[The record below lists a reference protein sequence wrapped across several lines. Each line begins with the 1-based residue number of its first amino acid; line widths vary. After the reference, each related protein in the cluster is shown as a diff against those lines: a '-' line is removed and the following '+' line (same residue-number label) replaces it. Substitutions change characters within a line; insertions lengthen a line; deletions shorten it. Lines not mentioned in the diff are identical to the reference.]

1 LANSTVIPENAADA
15 AVRDTLA
22 RVAAQYEALP
32 YPTRDP
38 AEEDKRLIGTWL
50 DDLDLINHR
59 CFYGARRFDAGI
71 RILVAGGGTGDGTI
85 FLAQQ
90 LRERGIANARV
101 VHLDVSQAAIDVAKA
116 RAARRGL
123 TGIEFVKSSLLD
135 LPALDLGRFDYVNC
149 VGVLHH
155 LPDPEAGL
163 QALMSCLAEDGAM
176 AILLYARIGRLGI
189 YQAQALLRQL
199 LPLVPHLSPLDV
211 CKQMLAKLPKTNWLA
226 RSSELHPDLH
236 FGGDAGLY
244 DLLLHAQ
251 DRAYDVPEIYAWF
264 RDQAGL
270 HPYFSDVHRGRLPYQ
285 PTQWLSEPHWQS
297 ALSGVC
303 RERGEQMA
311 EQLGGDL
318 VMHAFFATRAI
329 DPHAP
334 YGDADYVPF
343 FLRETHPASGESL
356 VEVIDSHRGQP
367 FLLTHSQS
375 GLRRVMH
382 PTQMIRAILMYID
395 GRRTWHEI
403 FMAARTLVQKSN
415 ACASSDTMSDEKIF
429 AEFEPWYV
437 ALNSIERLLLRKL
450 HL

>member
-1 LANSTVIPENAADA
+1 MTSEHTS
-15 AVRDTLA
+15 AVSAGEALA

-38 AEEDKRLIGTWL
+38 AEEDTRLIGTWL

-59 CFYGARRFDAGI
+59 CFYGARRFDGGF

-90 LRERGIANARV
+90 LRERGISNARL
-101 VHLDVSQAAIDVAKA
+101 VHLDVSQAAIDVARA

-135 LPALDLGRFDYVNC
+135 LPTLGLGRFDYVNC

-163 QALMSCLAEDGAM
+163 QALMSGLADEGAM
-176 AILLYARIGRLGI
+176 ALLLYARIGRLGI

-199 LPLVPHLSPLDV
+199 LPLVPDMLPLDA
-211 CKQMLAKLPKTNWLA
+211 CKQVLAKLPKTNWLA
-226 RSSELHPDLH
+226 RSAELHPDLH

-244 DLLLHAQ
+244 DLLLHSQ
-251 DRAYDVPEIYAWF
+251 DRAYDVSEIYAWF

-285 PTQWLSEPHWQS
+285 PTQWLSAPHWQS
-297 ALSGVC
+297 ALSGVS
-303 RERGEQMA
+303 RAQSEQMA

-318 VMHAFFATRAI
+318 VMHAFYATRAP

-334 YGDADYVPF
+334 YGDAEYIPF
-343 FLRETHPASGESL
+343 FLRETHPASGAGL
-356 VEVIDSHRGQP
+356 VAVIDSHRGQP
-367 FLLTHSQS
+367 FVLTHSQS
-375 GLRRVMH
+375 GLRCEMR
-382 PTQMIRAILMYID
+382 PTAVIRAILLCVD
-395 GRRTWHEI
+395 GQRSWREI
-403 FMAARTLVQKSN
+403 F
-415 ACASSDTMSDEKIF
+415 ACARALLQNAQANATSNTMSDEAMF

-437 ALNSIERLLLRKL
+437 TLNSIERLLLRKFL
-450 HL
+450 S

>member
-1 LANSTVIPENAADA
+1 MSSDA
-15 AVRDTLA
+15 AELARVALA

-38 AEEDKRLIGTWL
+38 AEEDTRLIGTWL
-50 DDLDLINHR
+50 DDLDLVNHR
-59 CFYGARRFDAGI
+59 CFYGARKFDAGF

-90 LRERGIANARV
+90 LRERGVTNARV

-123 TGIEFVKSSLLD
+123 TGIEFVNASLLD
-135 LPALDLGRFDYVNC
+135 LPTLGLGTFDYVNC

-155 LPDPEAGL
+155 LPSPDAGL
-163 QALMSCLAEDGAM
+163 QALLPSLAEDGAM
-176 AILLYARIGRLGI
+176 ALLLYARIGRLGV

-199 LPLVPHLSPLDV
+199 LPLAPQLSPLEV
-211 CKQMLAKLPKTNWLA
+211 CKQVLAKLPKTNWLA
-226 RSSELHPDLH
+226 RSAELHPDLH

-251 DRAYDVPEIYAWF
+251 DCAYDVPEIYTWF
-264 RDQAGL
+264 RDHAGL

-297 ALSGVC
+297 ALSLMS
-303 RERGEQMA
+303 RENSEHMA

-318 VMHAFFATRAI
+318 VLHAFFATRTL

-334 YGDADYVPF
+334 YGDSDYVPF
-343 FLRETHPASGESL
+343 FLRETYPASGASL
-356 VEVIDSHRGQP
+356 VDVIDSHHGQA
-367 FLLTHSQS
+367 FLLTHTQS
-375 GLRRVMH
+375 GLRRVMQ
-382 PTQMIRAILMYID
+382 PTPTIREILQGID
-395 GRRTWHEI
+395 GRRTWRDI
-403 FMAARTLVQKSN
+403 FAVARARLTKARQDADVG
-415 ACASSDTMSDEKIF
+415 TMSDEFMF
-429 AEFEPWYV
+429 ASFKPWFLT
-437 ALNSIERLLLRKL
+437 LNSIERLLLRKVVA
-450 HL
+450 

>member
-1 LANSTVIPENAADA
+1 MSEAAATA
-15 AVRDTLA
+15 AARIALA

-38 AEEDKRLIGTWL
+38 AEEDQRLIGTWL

-59 CFYGARRFDAGI
+59 CFYGARKFDAGF

-90 LRERGIANARV
+90 LRERGITNARV

-123 TGIEFVKSSLLD
+123 TGIEFVKASLLV
-135 LPALDLGRFDYVNC
+135 LPRLGLGTFDYVNC

-155 LPDPEAGL
+155 LPSPEAGL
-163 QALMSCLAEDGAM
+163 QALTPSLAEDGAM
-176 AILLYARIGRLGI
+176 ALLLYARIGRLGI

-199 LPLVPHLSPLDV
+199 LPLVPDTSPLDA
-211 CKQMLAKLPKTNWLA
+211 CKQVLAKLPKTNWLA
-226 RSSELHPDLH
+226 RSAELHPDLH

-244 DLLLHAQ
+244 DLLLHSQ
-251 DRAYDVPEIYAWF
+251 DRAYDVAEIYAWF

-285 PTQWLSEPHWQS
+285 PTQWLSDPHWQA
-297 ALSGVC
+297 ALSRVT
-303 RERGEQMA
+303 RAQSEQMA

-318 VMHAFFATRAI
+318 VMHAFFATRAL

-334 YGDADYVPF
+334 YADADYIPF

-356 VEVIDSHRGQP
+356 VEVIDANAGKPFVLSH
-367 FLLTHSQS
+367 TQS
-375 GLRRVMH
+375 GLRCEMH
-382 PTQMIRAILMYID
+382 PTAVIRAILLGVD
-395 GRRTWHEI
+395 GQRTWRAI
-403 FMAARTLVQKSN
+403 FASARASLQAAHPTAPFN
-415 ACASSDTMSDEKIF
+415 TMSDQEMF

-437 ALNSIERLLLRKL
+437 TLNSIERLLLRKSL
-450 HL
+450 S

>member
-1 LANSTVIPENAADA
+1 MNGDVDESY
-15 AVRDTLA
+15 A

-38 AEEDKRLIGTWL
+38 AEEDTRLIGTWL

-59 CFYGARRFDAGI
+59 CFYGTRRFDAGF
-71 RILVAGGGTGDGTI
+71 RILIAGGGTGDGTI

-90 LRERGIANARV
+90 LRERGISNARV
-101 VHLDVSQAAIDVAKA
+101 VHLDVSQAAIDIARA

-123 TGIEFVKSSLLD
+123 SGIEFVKASLLD
-135 LPALDLGRFDYVNC
+135 LPSLGLGAFDYINC

-163 QALMSCLAEDGAM
+163 RGLLASLAEDGAM
-176 AILLYARIGRLGI
+176 ALLLYARIGRLGV

-199 LPLVPHLSPLDV
+199 LPLIPELPPLEV
-211 CKQMLAKLPKTNWLA
+211 CKQVLAKLPKTNWLA
-226 RSSELHPDLH
+226 RTAELHPDLH

-264 RDQAGL
+264 RDRAGL

-285 PTQWLSEPHWQS
+285 PTQWLSEPHWQTS
-297 ALSGVC
+297 FADVS
-303 RERGEQMA
+303 REQSEQMA
-311 EQLGGDL
+311 ELLGGDL
-318 VMHAFFATRAI
+318 VMHAFFATRTL

-343 FLRETHPASGESL
+343 FLRETHPASGASL
-356 VEVIDSHRGQP
+356 VEVIDLHRGQP
-367 FLLTHSQS
+367 FLLTHTQS

-382 PTQMIRAILMYID
+382 PTALIRTILLGID
-395 GRRTWHEI
+395 GRRNWREI
-403 FMAARTLVQKSN
+403 FATVRAALPEQS
-415 ACASSDTMSDEKIF
+415 AQMSDSLLFTEF
-429 AEFEPWYV
+429 APWYDT
-437 ALNSIERLLLRKL
+437 LNSIERLLLRKVL
-450 HL
+450 G